1 MTYLIY
7 VILGINLVDYLC
19 AVESVECSFL
29 CDFIFG
35 PIKVCVSNETGGERV
50 TNQWARV
57 LGEHRRHIQ
66 IKMAGKQTITMG
78 KRRRPLDLELPSP
91 SKSFHENAFYGN
103 CPFSP
108 DTMRRQRFLSESPSK
123 ETNDK
128 HDVFHTLQETL
139 EVLRDEAETS
149 RDSNKRDDLWCHPF
163 EIPDHPIQQQQ
174 WKNAEIARERKQSR
188 MMLLESSITDN
199 VVDLER
205 QSSVS
210 DVPFPLEC
218 DVPYYQRLSISGANI
233 SGVGSAHFPD
243 VPLEWF
249 CSCVVHNINY
259 AQHGNIAVAL
269 KEQSQLFLCFCLH
282 LRSIP
287 TVSSLKPYI
296 NLKSEQN

>member
-163 EIPDHPIQQQQ
+163 EIPDHPIEQQQ
-174 WKNAEIARERKQSR
+174 WKNEEIAMERKQSR
-188 MMLLESSITDN
+188 MMLLESSITDSA
-199 VVDLER
+199 VDVER
-205 QSSVS
+205 ENSVS
-210 DVPFPLEC
+210 DVPFPLDC
-218 DVPYYQRLSISGANI
+218 DVPYYQRLSISGGNI
-233 SGVGSAHFPD
+233 SGVGSAHFP
-243 VPLEWF
+243 VSFSQMFPSNGF
-249 CSCVVHNINY
+249 V
-259 AQHGNIAVAL
+259 AVWCIIL
-269 KEQSQLFLCFCLH
+269 TMPSTETL
-282 LRSIP
+282 P
-287 TVSSLKPYI
+287 
-296 NLKSEQN
+296 